1 MFIKQKNHNHL
12 FFMELALKQASRNLG
27 NTQENPSVGC
37 VIVKNNH
44 LISAGFTGLNGRPH
58 AEFNAIKSSNK
69 ILKNST
75 LYTTLEPCSNY
86 GKTPPCVNS
95 IIRKKIKNVFFSIS
109 DPDLRSF
116 NKSIKK
122 FRKKDINVNVG
133 LLHNKITSFY
143 SSYLLQKK
151 NDLPFVTCK
160 LAVSRD
166 FYTINKKKKWITNLY
181 SRSRV
186 HLMRSYHDCLI
197 TSSKTIIKDNPHLTC
212 RINGLNDRNPTRI
225 VLDNKLKINL
235 KSNILNDK
243 YKSKTII
250 FYNKNKSKKI
260 KKIRDKGV
268 KTHYIELDI
277 DGNLDLV
284 KVLKKAKALGFS
296 RVFLEAGLNLSINF
310 FKKNLI
316 NDFKIFISNKYLKKS
331 GSNSIKNLYHNFL
344 KDKKFTQ
351 ERVNLYGE
359 KLLNYKIK

>member
-151 NDLPFVTCK
+151 NDLTFVT
-160 LAVSRD
+160 
-166 FYTINKKKKWITNLY
+166 
-181 SRSRV
+181 
-186 HLMRSYHDCLI
+186 
-197 TSSKTIIKDNPHLTC
+197 
-212 RINGLNDRNPTRI
+212 
-225 VLDNKLKINL
+225 
-235 KSNILNDK
+235 
-243 YKSKTII
+243 
-250 FYNKNKSKKI
+250 
-260 KKIRDKGV
+260 
-268 KTHYIELDI
+268 
-277 DGNLDLV
+277 
-284 KVLKKAKALGFS
+284 
-296 RVFLEAGLNLSINF
+296 
-310 FKKNLI
+310 
-316 NDFKIFISNKYLKKS
+316 
-331 GSNSIKNLYHNFL
+331 
-344 KDKKFTQ
+344 
-351 ERVNLYGE
+351 
-359 KLLNYKIK
+359 